1 MQRHLYLICLLL
13 FCLTSLTAQ
22 EQKERNWTLNGY
34 LKNLQTGIFTDNPFG
49 DNYQQDNLIHNRLN
63 FRWYPNEHLT
73 LRAELRT
80 RAFYGDIVRATPAY
94 AAQIAD
100 VNNDFFDWSAVLL
113 DRPSWVVHTMLD
125 RLYLEYNKNDWEIR
139 AGRQRINWGINS
151 VWNPNDIFN
160 AFAFTDFD
168 YEERPGSDAL
178 SIKRYTGFASSIELV
193 AKAANSW
200 EETVIASRWQF
211 NRWEYD
217 FQVIGGY
224 FQNQIAFGSGW
235 AGSIKDVG
243 FKGEWTA
250 FVPLEDDQNTSFALT
265 LGADYIFENS
275 FYLNG
280 GYLYNSNGSTT
291 QDISQLFSFEL
302 AADNL
307 YPYRHA
313 LFGQLSYPIS
323 PLVNSGLALIYSPVE
338 VHPLFINPTTTVS
351 IANNWDLD
359 LIGQII
365 LNRQDGRY
373 LSPIQAIFLRIKW
386 SY

>member
-1 MQRHLYLICLLL
+1 MKGYLCTILILL
-13 FCLTSLTAQ
+13 FGLSQLPAQ
-22 EQKERNWTLNGY
+22 EIKERNWTLNGY
-34 LKNLQTGIFTDNPFG
+34 VKNLQTGIFIKNPLG

-80 RAFYGDIVRATPAY
+80 RAFYGDIVRATPGY

-100 VNNDFFDWSAVLL
+100 VNNDYFDWSVVLL
-113 DRPSWVVHTMLD
+113 DRPSWVFHTMLD

-200 EETVIASRWQF
+200 QETVIASRWQF
-211 NRWEYD
+211 NRWAYD

-224 FQNQIAFGSGW
+224 FQDQIALGGGW
-235 AGSIKDVG
+235 AGAIKDLG

-250 FVPLEDDQNTSFALT
+250 FFPLAADQNTSFALT
-265 LGADYIFENS
+265 LGTDYIFENS
-275 FYLNG
+275 LYLNG
-280 GYLYNSNGSTT
+280 GYLYNSNGSTR

-313 LFGQLSYPIS
+313 LFGQVSYPIS
-323 PLVNSGLALIYSPVE
+323 PLVTSGLAIIYSPVE
-338 VHPLFINPTTTVS
+338 VHPLFVNPTATVS
-351 IANNWDLD
+351 MANNWDLD

-365 LNRQDGRY
+365 LNSQDGTY
-373 LSPIQAIFLRIKW
+373 TSPIQAVFLRIKW

>member
-1 MQRHLYLICLLL
+1 MKGPLYTILILL
-13 FCLTSLTAQ
+13 FCIAQLSAQ
-22 EQKERNWTLNGY
+22 EAKERNWTLNGY
-34 LKNLQTGIFTDNPFG
+34 VKNLQTGIFVKNPFG

-73 LRAELRT
+73 FRAELRT
-80 RAFYGDIVRATPAY
+80 RAFYGDIVRATPEY

-100 VNNDFFDWSAVLL
+100 VNNDYFDWSVVLL
-113 DRPSWVVHTMLD
+113 DRPSWVIHTMLD

-178 SIKRYTGFASSIELV
+178 SVKRYLGFASSIELV

-211 NRWEYD
+211 NRWAYD

-224 FQNQIAFGSGW
+224 FQDQIAIGSGW
-235 AGSIKDVG
+235 AGSIKDLG

-250 FVPLEDDQNTSFALT
+250 FFPLEKDQITSFALT
-265 LGADYIFENS
+265 LGTDYIFENS
-275 FYLNG
+275 LYLNG
-280 GYLYNSNGSTT
+280 GYLYNSNGSTQ

-313 LFGQLSYPIS
+313 LFGQVSYPIS
-323 PLVNSGLALIYSPVE
+323 PLVTSGIAIIYSPVE
-338 VHPLFINPTTTVS
+338 VHPLFINPTATVS

-359 LIGQII
+359 LVGQII
-365 LNRQDGRY
+365 LNSQDGSY
-373 LSPIQAIFLRIKW
+373 TSPIQAVFLRMKW